1 MTGHATGHV
10 TGRVAAPEMPTGT
23 LAVKAPPDLPPSG
36 QGTSPL
42 MAMLPM
48 LGSLGSV
55 VMISVM
61 RPGRTGFLIGGMFLL
76 SSLGFV
82 LVNGWRQRSQRAAEV
97 TRNRRE
103 YLSYLATLRA
113 DVRTAAAQ
121 QRQAAN
127 WRFPDPSTLVFLA
140 EDRTR
145 VWERS
150 PADAEFLQV
159 RVGVADQPSSLV
171 LRPPDRVS
179 FAQTDPVCAAAAH
192 RFVATHETQPELPVC
207 LDVRQHR
214 RIEVVDADGG
224 TDRARALARAMVV
237 DAATVHHSENLVVAV
252 VAAPDAIVR
261 WEWVKWL
268 PHAHSRRERDG
279 AGPVRMVVG
288 SYADL
293 TGLLPAD
300 LSSTGTPHVLVVCDG
315 VPRPDGDPVLAGDG
329 VTVLDLSR
337 RRGGMDDR
345 SLDVRPGRGS
355 ARPTGLS
362 GVERG
367 SAVQIV
373 LGEQVAHL
381 VDGEGPQTLVVADGC
396 AEVEAEATARR
407 LMPLYNGPA
416 AVPVGPVATAQASLT
431 DLLGLPDVRDVDVDL
446 TWRPRLNRD
455 RLRVPIGQDEH
466 GAPLVLDLKESAEQG
481 MGPHGVLIGA
491 TGSGKSEVLRTLVL
505 ALALTHSPEQLN
517 FVLVDFKGGATFA
530 GMADMPH
537 VSAIITNLGREA
549 SLVDRFQDALTGE
562 VTRRQE
568 VLRAAGN
575 FSNVSD
581 YEEARREGRTDLD
594 PLPALLVVVDEFSE
608 LLAARAEFVDSFVN
622 IGRVGRSLQVHLLFA
637 SQRLEEGRLRGLDT
651 YLSYRIGLRT
661 FSAGES
667 RAVLGVDDAFRLPSE
682 PGVGYLKTGTDEM
695 TRFKAAYV
703 SGRLAPRMVA
713 APVTVEQ
720 GRAAAAR
727 VERFTAAPVPLVD
740 EQAPDLPPPVL
751 EQAPEGTMFEVAVA
765 SMAGRGPQAHPV
777 WLPPLD
783 RPEPLDALFGDLVV
797 DPRLGLTSPGWRAAG
812 PLRVPV
818 GTVDVPLEQRR
829 EPLVVD
835 LAGAGGH
842 LGVAGAPLSGKSTLL
857 RTVVCALSLTAT
869 PAQVQFYVLDFG
881 GGSFVGL
888 RDLPH
893 VAGLGSRAEPDVVRR
908 TVAEVSSI
916 VAARETYFRAHG
928 IDSMDTYRQRRARG
942 EVDDGWGDVFLV
954 VDGWGTL
961 KQDFEELEPIVASI
975 VAQGLT
981 YGVHVMISA
990 TRWLDVRAQ
999 VKDLLGTKLEL
1010 RLGDPGDSVVSRR
1023 TAGNVPTTVPGRG
1036 LDPAGLHIMA
1046 ALPRVDGSDDATT
1059 LADGVADL
1067 VGRVLAARTG
1077 PDGPKLRMLPERI
1090 DLDQVRALAAPDDR
1104 RILLGIDEDSLTP
1117 FGIDPTA
1124 EPHLLL
1130 FGESGSGRS
1139 SMLRAFVQEVARLY
1153 QPPRQALFFVIDY
1166 RRALLDEVPPDLQMS
1181 YMTSHDMAVGG
1192 MAQLAGL
1199 FESRIPGPDVTAEQ
1213 LRNRSWWAGA
1223 DGFIIVDD
1231 YDLVVT
1237 SQGNPL
1243 EKLVPLLAQASD
1255 LGLHLVITRH
1265 SGGASRAMYDK
1276 VLQRLTDLGTTG
1288 ILLSG
1293 NPNEGP
1299 LLGRVKPQPAPPG
1312 RAQVVSRDRG
1322 LFTAQ
1327 LAWVPPR
1334 NG

>member
-1 MTGHATGHV
+1 MTGRAARGG
-10 TGRVAAPEMPTGT
+10 TGRVVAPEMPTGT
-23 LAVKAPPDLPPSG
+23 LAVKAPPELPPSG
-36 QGTSPL
+36 PGTSAL
-42 MAMLPM
+42 TSMLPM
-48 LGSLGSV
+48 IGSLGSV
-55 VMISVM
+55 VMIAVM

-82 LVNGWRQRSQRAAEV
+82 LVNGWRQRSQRAAEL
-97 TRNRRE
+97 TRHRRE
-103 YLSYLATLRA
+103 YLGYLATVRA
-113 DVRTAAAQ
+113 DVRSAAAQ
-121 QRQAAN
+121 QRQAAC
-127 WRFPDPSTLVFLA
+127 WRFPDPATLVFLA
-140 EDRTR
+140 EDRAR
-145 VWERS
+145 VWERN
-150 PADAEFLQV
+150 PADDDFLQV

-171 LRPPDRVS
+171 LRPPERVS
-179 FAQTDPVCAAAAH
+179 FARADPVCAAAAH
-192 RFVATHETQPELPVC
+192 RFVATHETQPDLPVSVD
-207 LDVRQHR
+207 LRQRR
-214 RIEVVDADGG
+214 RIEVVGDP
-224 TDRARALARAMVV
+224 DRARALARAMVV
-237 DAATVHHSENLVVAV
+237 GVATVHHPENLVVAV
-252 VAAPDAIVR
+252 VAAPDAVVG

-288 SYADL
+288 AAADL
-293 TGLLPAD
+293 VSLLPAE
-300 LSSTGTPHVLVVCDG
+300 LAARSRPSGPATCTPHVLVVCDG
-315 VPRPDGDPVLAGDG
+315 VPQPSDPVFAVDG
-329 VTVLDLSR
+329 VTVLDLPRHRPAGEPDGSTLR
-337 RRGGMDDR
+337 ID
-345 SLDVRPGRGS
+345 LRPGAGPRPGVGPRG
-355 ARPTGLS
+355 RD
-362 GVERG
+362 
-367 SAVQIV
+367 
-373 LGEQVAHL
+373 AHL
-381 VDGEGPQTLVVADGC
+381 VDADGTQAITADGC
-396 AEVEAEATARR
+396 APVEAEATARR

-416 AVPVGPVATAQASLT
+416 AVPAGPAATAQADLT

-446 TWRPRLNRD
+446 TWRPRLVRD
-455 RLRVPIGQDEH
+455 RLRVPLGQDEH
-466 GAPLVLDLKESAEQG
+466 GAPVVLDLKESAEQG

-505 ALALTHSPEQLN
+505 ALALTHAPEQLN

-530 GMADMPH
+530 GMADLPH

-568 VLRAAGN
+568 LLRAAGN
-575 FSNVSD
+575 FASVSD

-608 LLAARAEFVDSFVN
+608 LLAARPEFVDSFVN

-637 SQRLEEGRLRGLDT
+637 SQRLEEGKLRGLDT

-661 FSAGES
+661 FSAAES
-667 RAVLGVDDAFRLPSE
+667 RAVLGADDAFRLPSE
-682 PGVGYLKTGTDEM
+682 PGVGYLKTGTEEM

-713 APVTVEQ
+713 APVTTEP
-720 GRAAAAR
+720 GRTAAAR
-727 VERFTAAPVPLVD
+727 VERFTAAPVPLLD
-740 EQAPDLPPPVL
+740 ERQPDLPPPVL

-765 SMAGRGPQAHPV
+765 AMVGRGTQAHPV
-777 WLPPLD
+777 WLPPLE
-783 RPEPLDALFGDLVV
+783 RPEPLDVLLGDLVV

-818 GTVDVPLEQRR
+818 GMVDVPLEQRR

-835 LAGAGGH
+835 LTGTGGH
-842 LGVAGAPLSGKSTLL
+842 LGVVGAPLSGKSTLL
-857 RTVVCALSLTAT
+857 RTVVCALALTAT
-869 PAQVQFYVLDFG
+869 PTEVQFYVLDFG

-893 VAGLGSRAEPDVVRR
+893 LAGLASRSEPDVVRR
-908 TVAEVSSI
+908 TVAEVSSV
-916 VAARETYFRAHG
+916 VASRETYFRAHG

-954 VDGWGTL
+954 VDGWTTL
-961 KQDFEELEPIVASI
+961 RKDFETLETVVAGI

-981 YGVHVMISA
+981 YGVHVLLSA
-990 TRWLDVRAQ
+990 TRWLDVRGQ

-1010 RLGDPGDSVVSRR
+1010 RLGDPGDTVGNRR
-1023 TAGNVPTTVPGRG
+1023 IAGNVPTAVPGRG
-1036 LDPAGLHIMA
+1036 LNPVSGLHTMA
-1046 ALPRVDGSDDATT
+1046 ALPRVDGSDDAAT

-1067 VGRVLAARTG
+1067 VDQVRAAAAG
-1077 PDGPKLRMLPERI
+1077 PEGPKLRMLPERI
-1090 DLDQVRALAAPDDR
+1090 DLDQVRALAPPDDR
-1104 RILLGIDEDSLTP
+1104 RILLGIDEDSLAP
-1117 FGIDPTA
+1117 FGIDPVA

-1139 SMLRAFVQEVARLY
+1139 SMLRAFVREVQRVY
-1153 QPPRQALFFVIDY
+1153 QPPRQALFFVVDY
-1166 RRALLDEVPPDLQMS
+1166 RRALLDEIPPEHQLA
-1181 YMTSHDMAVGG
+1181 YFTSHEMTVGG
-1192 MAQLAGL
+1192 MAELAGL
-1199 FESRIPGPDVTAEQ
+1199 FNSRIPGPDVTAEQ
-1213 LRNRSWWAGA
+1213 LRNRSWWKGA
-1223 DGFIIVDD
+1223 DGFVIVDD

-1293 NPNEGP
+1293 SPNEGP
-1299 LLGRVKPQPAPPG
+1299 ILGRVKPVQSVPG

-1322 LFTAQ
+1322 LFTGQ

-1334 NG
+1334 HE

>member
-1 MTGHATGHV
+1 MTGRAGG
-10 TGRVAAPEMPTGT
+10 GRVVAPEMPTGT
-23 LAVKAPPDLPPSG
+23 VAVKAPPELRPSG
-36 QGTSPL
+36 QGTSAL
-42 MAMLPM
+42 TSMLPM

-55 VMISVM
+55 AMIAIM

-103 YLSYLATLRA
+103 YLGYLATLRA
-113 DVRTAAAQ
+113 EVRAAAAQ

-127 WRFPDPSTLVFLA
+127 WRFPDPSTLVFIA
-140 EDRTR
+140 EDRAR
-145 VWERS
+145 VWERN
-150 PADAEFLQV
+150 PADDDFLQV
-159 RVGVADQPSSLV
+159 RVGVADQASSLV
-171 LRPPDRVS
+171 LRPPDQVS

-192 RFVATHETQPELPVC
+192 RFVATHEIQPELPISVD
-207 LDVRQHR
+207 LRQR
-214 RIEVVDADGG
+214 RQIQVVGDPE
-224 TDRARALARAMVV
+224 RARDLVRAMVV
-237 DAATVHHSENLVVAV
+237 GAATVYHPENLVVVV
-252 VAAPDAIVR
+252 VAAPDAVAC

-288 SYADL
+288 TDADL
-293 TGLLPAD
+293 VNLLPVELAGRPRP
-300 LSSTGTPHVLVVCDG
+300 SGPATCTPHVLVVCDG
-315 VPRPDGDPVLAGDG
+315 VPRPSDPVFAVDG
-329 VTVLDLSR
+329 VTVLDLPR
-337 RRGGMDDR
+337 HPLRTGEVDDR
-345 SLDVRPGRGS
+345 GPDRTTVRIELRHGQDDCLVAPDG
-355 ARPTGLS
+355 AR
-362 GVERG
+362 
-367 SAVQIV
+367 
-373 LGEQVAHL
+373 
-381 VDGEGPQTLVVADGC
+381 TLVADRC
-396 AEVEAEATARR
+396 SQVEAEATARR

-416 AVPVGPVATAQASLT
+416 AVPAGPVATAQAALP

-466 GAPLVLDLKESAEQG
+466 GAPMVLDLKESAEQG

-505 ALALTHSPEQLN
+505 ALALTHAPEQLN

-530 GMADMPH
+530 GMADLPH
-537 VSAIITNLGREA
+537 VSAIITNLGQEA
-549 SLVDRFQDALTGE
+549 SLVDRFQDALQGE

-575 FSNVSD
+575 FANVGD

-594 PLPALLVVVDEFSE
+594 PLPALLIVVDEFSE
-608 LLAARAEFVDSFVN
+608 LLAARPEFVDSFVN

-661 FSAGES
+661 FSAAES
-667 RAVLGVDDAFRLPSE
+667 RAVLGADHAFHLPSE

-703 SGRLAPRMVA
+703 SGRLASRMVA
-713 APVTVEQ
+713 APVTSEP
-720 GRAAAAR
+720 GRTAAAR
-727 VERFTAAPVPLVD
+727 VERFTVAPVPMVD
-740 EQAPDLPPPVL
+740 LKQPDLPPPVL

-765 SMAGRGPQAHPV
+765 SMVGRGLQAHPV
-777 WLPPLD
+777 WLPPLE
-783 RPEPLDALFGDLVV
+783 RPEPLDALLGDLVV
-797 DPRLGLTSPGWRAAG
+797 DPRWGLTSPGWRSVG
-812 PLRVPV
+812 PLRAPV
-818 GTVDVPLEQRR
+818 GLVDVPLEQRR

-857 RTVVCALSLTAT
+857 RTAVCALSLTAT
-869 PAQVQFYVLDFG
+869 PQEVQFYVLDFG
-881 GGSFVGL
+881 GGAFVGL

-893 VAGLGSRAEPDVVRR
+893 LAGLGSRSETDVVRR
-908 TVAEVSSI
+908 TVAEVWSI
-916 VAARETYFRAHG
+916 ITARETYFRAHG

-942 EVDDGWGDVFLV
+942 EVGDGWGDVFLV
-954 VDGWGTL
+954 VDGWTTL
-961 KQDFEELEPIVASI
+961 RQDFEELESVVTNIVTT
-975 VAQGLT
+975 GLT
-981 YGVHVMISA
+981 YGVHVMLSV
-990 TRWLDVRAQ
+990 TRWLDVRPQ
-999 VKDLLGTKLEL
+999 VKDLLGTKVEL
-1010 RLGDPGDSVVSRR
+1010 RLGDPGDSVVNRKLAES
-1023 TAGNVPTTVPGRG
+1023 VPTALPGRG
-1036 LDPAGLHIMA
+1036 LNPATRLHTMV
-1046 ALPRVDGSDDATT
+1046 ALPRVDGSDDAAT

-1067 VGRVLAARTG
+1067 VSRVGQAHTG

-1090 DLDQVRALAAPDDR
+1090 DLAQVQALAAPDDR
-1104 RILLGIDEDSLTP
+1104 RILLGIDEDSLAP
-1117 FGIDPTA
+1117 FGIDPMV

-1139 SMLRAFVQEVARLY
+1139 AMLRAFVQEVLRIY
-1153 QPPRQALFFVIDY
+1153 QRPRQAFFFVVDY
-1166 RRALLDEVPPDLQMS
+1166 RRALLDEIPPEHQMA
-1181 YMTSHDMAVGG
+1181 YLTSHEMTAGG
-1192 MAQLAGL
+1192 MSQLADL
-1199 FESRIPGPDVTAEQ
+1199 LSSRIPGPDVTAEQ
-1213 LRNRSWWAGA
+1213 LRNRSWWTGA
-1223 DGFIIVDD
+1223 DGFVIIDD

-1243 EKLVPLLAQASD
+1243 EKLVPFLAQASD

-1265 SGGASRAMYDK
+1265 CGGASRAMYDK

-1293 NPNEGP
+1293 SPDEGP
-1299 LLGRVKPQPAPPG
+1299 VLGRVKPVRSAPG

-1322 LFTAQ
+1322 LFTGQ

-1334 NG
+1334 NGV